1 MKTNRIKETE
11 KATLKTF
18 QKEIPSNYF
27 YNKSINEYS
36 KITKNAEYMYK
47 YHLKLPPEMFKD
59 KKLIDFGAGT
69 GENTIYLAN
78 WGAKCT
84 LVEMNPIAH
93 EISKKVFKKHSKSI
107 KDHKFINSSIFDISV
122 KKNFYDIVYCR
133 GVLSHTSGKEIAF
146 KKISS
151 FLKKGGIMIFGDPN
165 KSGGFQNML
174 QRFAV
179 YNFSK
184 NDEDM
189 VKVSEFLFKDDID
202 RSHAAVPR
210 SRREIIFDRWVI
222 QSQDDPSIAEV
233 ISWMK
238 KCNLKLY
245 SSYPELPSF
254 YNVDSFYH
262 KKKIN
267 IENFKNILS
276 LSEYLWMTHTE
287 DDNKFLT
294 KVNSSISPFSSS
306 LQNLANYVANCN
318 VKTKIDLVSFKNKT
332 SSLTKEIKNL
342 NFLNVTNKK
351 SEIFFKESFDFIK
364 LTKQGDLNKLKKFV
378 RNTKF
383 LFKDAVGL
391 RHTDYVAY
399 KIK

>member
-1 MKTNRIKETE
+1 MSANKIKATE

-36 KITKNAEYMYK
+36 KIIKNAEYMYK
-47 YHLKLPPEMFKD
+47 YNLKLPPEIFKD

-107 KDHKFINSSIFDISV
+107 KDHRFINSSIFDIKV
-122 KKNFYDIVYCR
+122 KKNFYDIVHCR

-151 FLKKGGIMIFGDPN
+151 ALKKGGILIFGDPN

-179 YNFSK
+179 YNFSN
-184 NDEDM
+184 NDEEM

-202 RSHAAVPR
+202 RSYAAVPR

-233 ISWMK
+233 VSWMK
-238 KCNLKLY
+238 KSNLKLY

-254 YNVDSFYH
+254 YNIDSFYH
-262 KKKIN
+262 KKKSS
-267 IENFKNILS
+267 IEDFKNILS

-287 DDNKFLT
+287 DDNKFLA
-294 KVNSSISPFSSS
+294 KINSSISPFSNS
-306 LQNLANYVANCN
+306 LQSLATYVANCN

-332 SSLTKEIKNL
+332 SNITKKIKNL
-342 NFLNVTNKK
+342 NFLNVANKK
-351 SEIFFKESFDFIK
+351 SEIFFKESFEFIR
-364 LTKQGDLNKLKKFV
+364 LTKKGDLNKVKKFV
-378 RNTKF
+378 KNTKF